1 MIESNNIH
9 IRDLE
14 HILFNPCDFFSEEDG
29 DQWGKNSYSAA
40 VSFIEEKSL
49 EGYSF
54 VDSNS
59 NVIVD
64 WADTF
69 KSLNNKSLFDL
80 GCAVK
85 EEAKENII
93 ALADVIVERS
103 LEKKAPVVTTPTAKK
118 APALTPPKDKVFKK
132 KISVQDKKEKD
143 KLKKKYK

>member
-14 HILFNPCDFFSEEDG
+14 PILFNPCDFFSEEDG

-59 NVIVD
+59 NVIID

-80 GCAVK
+80 GCIVK
-85 EEAKENII
+85 EEVEENII
-93 ALADVIVERS
+93 TIADVIVEGP
-103 LEKKAPVVTTPTAKK
+103 LEKKAPVVTTPIVKK
-118 APALTPPKDKVFKK
+118 AEVPTPPKAKVFKK
-132 KISVQDKKEKD
+132 KTTIQEEKEKD